1 MPVQITCP
9 TCRGPL
15 RVPEELF
22 GKRVQCPTCEAI
34 FIAEVEGNPQPAE
47 RATSEPATQYAE
59 NASYPRRRDYRP
71 SAGHYLQPHRGGLI
85 LGLGIASLIVC
96 GPLGIAAW
104 VMGNSDLA
112 AMRRGEMDPTG
123 EGNTQAG
130 RICGMVASILM
141 IVGCGCYAVA
151 MLAAAAGGNF

>member
-34 FIAEVEGNPQPAE
+34 FIAEVEEAAPDGDRPTAVNPT
-47 RATSEPATQYAE
+47 RYAD
-59 NASYPRRRDYRP
+59 NDPLPRRREYRP
-71 SAGHYLQPHRGGLI
+71 SSGHFLQPHRGGLV
-85 LGLGIASLIVC
+85 LGLGIASLVVC
-96 GPLGIAAW
+96 APLGIAAW
-104 VMGNSDLA
+104 VMGNNDLA
-112 AMRRGEMDPTG
+112 AMRRGEMDRTG

-141 IVGCGCYAVA
+141 LFGCGCYAIG
-151 MLAAAAGGNF
+151 MIFAAAGGNF